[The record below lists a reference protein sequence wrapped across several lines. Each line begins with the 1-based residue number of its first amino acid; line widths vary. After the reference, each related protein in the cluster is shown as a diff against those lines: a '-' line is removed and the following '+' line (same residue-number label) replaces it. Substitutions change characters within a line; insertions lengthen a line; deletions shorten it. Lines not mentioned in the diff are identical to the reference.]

1 MDIHSSNSQPIGKSI
16 NPKEDEVQQDV
27 WKWLAYIPVGPLSL
41 QSFTY
46 MVPNGTYLGSG
57 SRAGKARY
65 IAKLKS
71 MGFKSGVSDLVIA
84 LPRAHYSSAYIE
96 LKRKKGG
103 TLRPGQKDFLR
114 LMWAA
119 GHYVTISRG
128 FDEAC
133 EDIQDYMNGKPP
145 RSLVQKRLDI
155 RVKP

>member
-1 MDIHSSNSQPIGKSI
+1 M
-16 NPKEDEVQQDV
+16 V
-27 WKWLAYIPVGPLSL
+27 WEWLAYVKIGPLSL

-46 MVPNGTYLGSG
+46 MVPNGTYLGNG

-65 IAKLKS
+65 MAKLKS

-84 LPRAHYSSAYIE
+84 LPRGSYAGAYVE

-103 TLRPGQKDFLR
+103 TLRQEQKDFLC

-119 GHYVTISRG
+119 GYYVTVSRG

-133 EDIQDYMNGKPP
+133 EDIQDFLNGKAP
-145 RSLVQKRLDI
+145 RTLVQKRLDI
-155 RVKP
+155 KPKS